1 MKKLSWINKILYAL
15 NSLIATILLLSY
27 LVPYI
32 SPLKFPALSILSLAV
47 PFLIVFNFI
56 FLIYWIIKLRRQF
69 LLPLIVLLIGFN
81 TVGAFFRFFEKEI
94 LLNDDLK
101 VMSYNVRLF
110 NLYNWKPESK
120 ETIKSNIKKFVKE
133 KSPDIVCFQEF
144 VNEYSREFKYKY
156 RFVNDRN
163 AKNKRTKFGQ
173 AIFSNYPIINYGS
186 VNFESSTNN
195 AIYADI
201 VVKEDTLRVY
211 NVHLESQKIELDKEN
226 FGDENKEKLKIRVQN
241 TFKAQANQ
249 AQKLFK
255 NEQEC
260 PYKVI
265 LCGDFNNTA
274 FSWVYRKLKDS
285 KNDTFIEAGSGF
297 GKSYD
302 YKFPARIDF
311 IFSDKNLDISN
322 FKTYNVK
329 YSDHYPIMARFNL
342 LKKN

>member
-1 MKKLSWINKILYAL
+1 MKKLSWIDKLMYIL
-15 NSLIATILLLSY
+15 NSLLAAMLLLSY
-27 LVPYI
+27 LVPFL
-32 SPLKFPALSILSLAV
+32 SPIKFSTLSILSLAV
-47 PFLIVFNFI
+47 PGLIVFNLI
-56 FLIYWIIKLRRQF
+56 FLIYWIAKLKRQF
-69 LLPLIVLLIGFN
+69 LLSLIVLIIGFN
-81 TVGAFFRFFEKEI
+81 TIGAFFKFSEKEI

-110 NLYNWKPESK
+110 NLYKWKPESK
-120 ETIKSNIKKFVKE
+120 ETIKSNIKSFVKE

-144 VNEYSREFKYKY
+144 VNEYSREFNYKY
-156 RFVNDRN
+156 RFVNNRN
-163 AKNKRTKFGQ
+163 SKNQRTKFGQ
-173 AIFSNYPIINYGS
+173 AIFSNFPMINFGA

-201 VVKEDTLRVY
+201 VVKKDTFRVY

-226 FGDENKEKLKIRVQN
+226 FGDENKDKLRIRVQN
-241 TFKAQANQ
+241 TFKIQANQ
-249 AQKLFK
+249 AQKLFD

-274 FSWVYRKLKDS
+274 FSWVYRKLKDA
-285 KNDTFIEAGSGF
+285 KQDAFVEAGSGF

-302 YKFPARIDF
+302 YLFPARIDF
-311 IFSDKNLDISN
+311 IFSDKNFCVNN
-322 FKTYNVK
+322 FKTYNVQ

-342 LKKN
+342 AKK